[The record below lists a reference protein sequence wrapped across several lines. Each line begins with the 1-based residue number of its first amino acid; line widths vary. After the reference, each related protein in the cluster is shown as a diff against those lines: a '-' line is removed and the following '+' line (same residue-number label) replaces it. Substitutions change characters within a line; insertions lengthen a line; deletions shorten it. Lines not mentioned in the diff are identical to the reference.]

1 MIPLS
6 GVSAP
11 RILLQYGAVSAP
23 FFSGYRGLLNP
34 GAASAPSSA
43 PALVTPHPV
52 DRFLA
57 ASPEDVLN
65 ATHQMQPH
73 QVVAALNDH
82 QLLLRHLSGS
92 TRVERLHLELFSE
105 IADLVF
111 RDHGLK
117 IQIGVGPD
125 AVTTRGY
132 VIETDTAGLRDF
144 IQASL
149 GHYNNVPDRFFDG
162 TPDFATATTDDIM
175 LAASLIYHQ
184 QFLMDGAKGPFDFM
198 DVARAH
204 TVSDQLK
211 TGQNQEHAWVPSQ
224 KGDREHPVEI
234 DRFAD
239 GRVQIT
245 IRNTK
250 DHGKPN
256 MPLFGNVLV
265 MGARELSNGFRAMP
279 FLDLLG

>member
-1 MIPLS
+1 M
-6 GVSAP
+6 
-11 RILLQYGAVSAP
+11 RILPQYGSLSAP
-23 FFSGYRGLLNP
+23 FFAAYRSLLSV
-34 GAASAPSSA
+34 GADTSAKADLSLA
-43 PALVTPHPV
+43 IPHEL
-52 DRFLA
+52 DRFLN

-65 ATHQMQPH
+65 ATHSLKPH
-73 QVVAALNDH
+73 QVVAALKDH
-82 QLLLRHLSGS
+82 QLALQHLSGS

-125 AVTTRGY
+125 AVSTRGY

-144 IQASL
+144 IKASL
-149 GHYNNVPDRFFDG
+149 GHYNNVPDRYFDG
-162 TPDFATATTDDIM
+162 TPDFATATSDDVM

-184 QFLMDGAKGPFDFM
+184 EFLMGGAKGLFDFM
-198 DVARAH
+198 DVARAL

-224 KGDREHPVEI
+224 KGDREHPVDVE
-234 DRFAD
+234 RFAD

-245 IRNTK
+245 IHNTA
-250 DHGKPN
+250 DHGRPN
-256 MPLFGNVLV
+256 MPLYGNVLSLAACE
-265 MGARELSNGFRAMP
+265 MLPALKARP
-279 FLDLLG
+279 FVDFLAAVILQ